1 MTNAQRLSLAT
12 LFHDRTTSRRIA
24 LGSLVVV
31 ALPIFATLNAF
42 SADARLADS
51 SEPTRSAP
59 AAAQARSGSL
69 HGLLSPVSANSA
81 PRVPFAD
88 QRPALPFQFA
98 GSKEARGQAVTCL
111 AAAAWYEAGNDPE
124 GQRSV
129 IQVVLNRVK
138 HPSFPKTV
146 CGVVFQGSDRETGCQ
161 FTFTCDGSLQRRR
174 PTTASWALARK
185 TAEAGLAGA
194 VDETVRQATHYHADY
209 VSPWW
214 SGQLERLAQIGRHIF
229 YRWPGARGTLSS
241 STRATSPEGDTYLAR
256 LGVDESGALLTRPT
270 GSDLAEI
277 TGVTITA
284 APVAF
289 AETTAPAQPASAL
302 TRPPVAGGAILM
314 TVDNDKP
321 SGRWALDALG
331 QCSDGKGCQILGYAD
346 AAQVARNS
354 GLPGKQRDRP
364 LFIFARDGSSSMML
378 ALWDCEKVQ
387 RPDRSQCLPDDT
399 NELKALMQGPAVS

>member
-1 MTNAQRLSLAT
+1 MAT

-42 SADARLADS
+42 SADARLAAAAES
-51 SEPTRSAP
+51 ARSAP
-59 AAAQARSGSL
+59 AAAEAYAGSGPL
-69 HGLLSPVSANSA
+69 HGLLSPAGANSA
-81 PRVPFAD
+81 PHGPFAD
-88 QRPALPFQFA
+88 QAAALPFQFS
-98 GSKEARGQAVTCL
+98 GSKNARGQAVTCL

-146 CGVVFQGSDRETGCQ
+146 CGVVFQGSDRATGCQ

-174 PTTASWALARK
+174 PSAASWELARQ
-185 TAEAGLAGA
+185 TAESGLAGA
-194 VDETVRQATHYHADY
+194 VDKTVRQATHYHADY

-241 STRATSPEGDTYLAR
+241 GTRTASPEGDTYLAR
-256 LGVDESGALLTRPT
+256 LGVDESGALMARPT
-270 GSDLAEI
+270 ESDLAE
-277 TGVTITA
+277 TANVTITA

-302 TRPPVAGGAILM
+302 GRPPVAGGAIIM

-346 AAQVARNS
+346 AAQAARNS
-354 GLPGKQRDRP
+354 GLPGRQRDRP

-399 NELKALMQGPAVS
+399 NELKALMQGPTVS